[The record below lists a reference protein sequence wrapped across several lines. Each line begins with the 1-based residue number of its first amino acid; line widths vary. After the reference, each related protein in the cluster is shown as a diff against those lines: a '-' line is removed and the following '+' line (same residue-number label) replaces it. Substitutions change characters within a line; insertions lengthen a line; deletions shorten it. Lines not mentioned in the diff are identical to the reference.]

1 MYDLDEDE
9 EPLVIDQ
16 EQWQQGKPF
25 CVAWVDLDIQYLK
38 VSLICNTV
46 ISVATVY
53 DLMHCTLLTAVILF
67 MCTRSGSC

>member
-53 DLMHCTLLTAVILF
+53 ALYTPNCCHFVYVYKE
-67 MCTRSGSC
+67 R